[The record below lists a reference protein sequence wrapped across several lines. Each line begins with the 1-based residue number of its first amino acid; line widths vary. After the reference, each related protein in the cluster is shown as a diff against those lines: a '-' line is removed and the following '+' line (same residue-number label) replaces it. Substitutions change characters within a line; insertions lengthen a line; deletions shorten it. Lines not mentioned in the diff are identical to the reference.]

1 MKKQPQN
8 GLKKSPIGGKIFLS
22 RGNQKRTKGGLFSMT
37 NSSTKNEVL
46 QDFHRGK
53 IVPWK
58 PKKSRALALAYSFE
72 RLGQMKKASRVR
84 DCGTVLTFG
93 VNQETGEMRLHDA
106 NFCRERLC
114 PMCSWRRSLKVFHE
128 VSRVMDKAQTD
139 NPDLVPLFLTLTLRN
154 VPGDKLSKTLDTV
167 FSGWKRLGGNP
178 GTRFRRIVPG
188 WFRALEVT
196 YNAKSDTFHPHIHAI
211 LFVHRDYFQRGGK
224 DYTTTAEWV
233 QMWRRALRLDY
244 DPVCHIQR
252 VKGGAKAVKE
262 VSKYTVKDTDYIRKD
277 PKLTDRLVD
286 TLSGA
291 LKGRRLYAFGGV
303 LKDAAKA
310 LNAVEPDTGDLV
322 TIDGETVRAD
332 VAEVLLVF
340 RWNFGF
346 KNYLLSEVQKNDGMG
361 R

>member
-1 MKKQPQN
+1 MPKNITEPQ
-8 GLKKSPIGGKIFLS
+8 I
-22 RGNQKRTKGGLFSMT
+22 
-37 NSSTKNEVL
+37 L
-46 QDFHRGK
+46 QDLHNGK
-53 IVPWK
+53 KRPWRV
-58 PKKSRALALAYSFE
+58 KKMKSNALAYSFE
-72 RLGQMKKASRVR
+72 RLGQMKKAARIR
-84 DCGTVLTFG
+84 DCSSFLTFG
-93 VNQETGEMRLHDA
+93 MNTETGELRLHDA

-128 VSRVMDKAQTD
+128 VSQVMNKAQAD
-139 NPDLVPLFLTLTLRN
+139 NPELVPLFLTLTLRN
-154 VPGDKLSKTLDTV
+154 VSGDKLSETLDTI

-196 YNAKSDTFHPHIHAI
+196 YNAGSDTFHPHIHAI
-211 LFVHRDYFQRGGK
+211 LFVHRDYFKRGGK

-244 DPVCHIQR
+244 DPVCNIQR
-252 VKGGAKAVKE
+252 VKGGVKAVKE

-277 PKLTDRLVD
+277 PALTDKIVN
-286 TLSGA
+286 TLSVA

-303 LKDAAKA
+303 LKDVAKA
-310 LNAVEPDTGDLV
+310 LNAEEPDTGNLV
-322 TIDGETVRAD
+322 TIDGETIRPD

-340 RWNFGF
+340 QWNYGF
-346 KNYLLSEVQKNDGMG
+346 KNYVLEMVQKND

>member
-1 MKKQPQN
+1 MTDSN
-8 GLKKSPIGGKIFLS
+8 TKS
-22 RGNQKRTKGGLFSMT
+22 
-37 NSSTKNEVL
+37 EVL

-58 PKKSRALALAYSFE
+58 PKKSRALVLAYSFE
-72 RLGQMKKASRVR
+72 RLGQMKKAARIR
-84 DCGTVLTFG
+84 DCGSVLTFG
-93 VNQETGEMRLHDA
+93 VNKETGEQRLHDA

-128 VSRVMDKAQTD
+128 VSKVMSKAQAD
-139 NPDLVPLFLTLTLRN
+139 NPELVPLFLTLTLRN
-154 VPGDKLSKTLDTV
+154 VPGDKLSETLDTI
-167 FSGWKRLGGNP
+167 FDGWKRLGGNP

-196 YNAKSDTFHPHIHAI
+196 YSAKSDTFHPHIHAI
-211 LFVHRDYFQRGGK
+211 LLVNQDYFKRNSK

-244 DPVCHIQR
+244 DPVCNIQR
-252 VKGGAKAVKE
+252 VKGKKALNE

-286 TLSGA
+286 ILSVA

-303 LKDAAKA
+303 LKNIAKA
-310 LNAVEPDTGDLV
+310 LNALEPDSGDLV
-322 TIDGETVRAD
+322 TIDGETVRPD
-332 VAEVLLVF
+332 VAMLLITY

-346 KNYLLSEVQKNDGMG
+346 KDYVLEEVRESDELE
-361 R
+361 

>member
-1 MKKQPQN
+1 MPKNITEPQ
-8 GLKKSPIGGKIFLS
+8 I
-22 RGNQKRTKGGLFSMT
+22 
-37 NSSTKNEVL
+37 L
-46 QDFHRGK
+46 QDPHNGK
-53 IVPWK
+53 ERPWRV
-58 PKKSRALALAYSFE
+58 KKMRSNALAYSFE
-72 RLGQMKKASRVR
+72 RLGQMKKAARIWN
-84 DCGTVLTFG
+84 CGSVLTFS
-93 VNQETGEMRLHDA
+93 VNKETGEQRLHDA

-128 VSRVMDKAQTD
+128 VSRVMSKAQAD
-139 NPDLVPLFLTLTLRN
+139 NPELVPLFLTLTLRN
-154 VPGDKLSKTLDTV
+154 VPGDKLSETLDTV

-211 LFVHRDYFQRGGK
+211 LFVHQDYFKRSSK

-244 DPVCHIQR
+244 DPVCNIQR
-252 VKGGAKAVKE
+252 VKGQKALSE

-277 PKLTDRLVD
+277 PKLTDKLVD

-303 LKDAAKA
+303 LKDVAKT
-310 LNAVEPDTGDLV
+310 LDAVEPDTGDLV
-322 TIDGETVRAD
+322 AIDGETVRRD
-332 VAEVLLVF
+332 VATLLLTY
-340 RWNFGF
+340 RWSFGF
-346 KNYLLSEVQKNDGMG
+346 KNYILAKIGLG
-361 R
+361 RGDPAPD